1 MLNMFLNCKVNASNG
16 MNGGNG
22 IGCEVLPYEEVYV
35 AAAPGARLS
44 NATPVSYYCVTTGDP
59 SDTLARHSYYL
70 PAAVHPHSTCG
81 HQMPSGAMGAMGPMG
96 NMGTLGSMNTMTMT
110 MKRAGGAQGQAGQN
124 QNQNPL
130 STFVSYRSGSIDG
143 ESLVNVDTNALDD
156 ATAESLTQPNGV
168 ALVCHPQILL
178 ERVISALNF
187 SRTVL
192 MRKSSGDIMRKEEE
206 IMAGV
211 MM

>member
-1 MLNMFLNCKVNASNG
+1 MHCIYGYIRVCILILKCGLNCKVNASNG

-22 IGCEVLPYEEVYV
+22 IGCEVRPYEEVYV
-35 AAAPGARLS
+35 AAAPGTRLS

-59 SDTLARHSYYL
+59 SDTLVRHSYYL
-70 PAAVHPHSTCG
+70 PALPHSTCG
-81 HQMPSGAMGAMGPMG
+81 HQMPSGAMG
-96 NMGTLGSMNTMTMT
+96 TLSSNNTMT
-110 MKRAGGAQGQAGQN
+110 MKRAGGAQGPAG

-156 ATAESLTQPNGV
+156 APAESLAQQPNGV
-168 ALVCHPQILL
+168 TLVCHPQLSLILIL
-178 ERVISALNF
+178 
-187 SRTVL
+187 VL
-192 MRKSSGDIMRKEEE
+192 SVSNILILVLKSSGDIMRKEEE
-206 IMAGV
+206 IIAGA